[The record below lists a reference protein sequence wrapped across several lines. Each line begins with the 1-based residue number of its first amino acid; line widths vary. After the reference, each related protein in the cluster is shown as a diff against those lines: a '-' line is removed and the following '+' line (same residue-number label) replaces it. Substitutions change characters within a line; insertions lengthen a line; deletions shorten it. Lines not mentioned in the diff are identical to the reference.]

1 MNDNTLGSRIRK
13 LRKKNYMSQAELAK
27 KIGVSA
33 SAIGMYEQNRRTPD
47 NDTLREFCEIFGV
60 TSDYLLGLSLS
71 SERKYDVSEVLDD
84 YSKKLSEQESLMF
97 DGEPLNE
104 DERKQVLQ
112 TIEYVARLAERLST
126 DAESPT

>member
-1 MNDNTLGSRIRK
+1 
-13 LRKKNYMSQAELAK
+13 MSQAELAK

-126 DAESPT
+126 E

>member
-126 DAESPT
+126 E

>member
-1 MNDNTLGSRIRK
+1 MNDTLGSRIRK
-13 LRKKNYMSQAELAK
+13 LRKNNYMSQAALAA

-84 YSKKLSEQESLMF
+84 YSRKLSEQESLMF

-104 DERKQVLQ
+104 EERKQVLN

-126 DAESPT
+126 E

>member
-104 DERKQVLQ
+104 DERRQVLQ

-126 DAESPT
+126 E

>member
-97 DGEPLNE
+97 DGAFNSL
-104 DERKQVLQ
+104 LH
-112 TIEYVARLAERLST
+112 
-126 DAESPT
+126 